1 MRATPGWQDAA
12 VTDTPANDGTRD
24 ATPVARPSSPTSAS
38 PATASASPDAAPTV
52 GSTPTGSTPVY
63 STPESTGPD
72 AALSPDTATPLVDDP
87 ALTETAATADAN
99 RHTLVENVMGVVT
112 GVFIASFGLFLLKAS
127 GAVSGGTAGI
137 ALLLDYA
144 GPLSFGAL
152 FMLVNVPFFALAV
165 WKKGI
170 AFTLRTVLT
179 VAMVSAMSY
188 LHPAVFH
195 IESVDPVY
203 GTLGGNLLVGV
214 GLLILFRHGAS
225 LGGINILAL
234 VLQEKLGWRAG
245 YVQMAVDVVIIL
257 FSLTVVSPWIVLL
270 SAAGAVVLNLVLA
283 LNHKQ
288 GRYLG
293 RT

>member
-1 MRATPGWQDAA
+1 M
-12 VTDTPANDGTRD
+12 TDTPANDGTRD
-24 ATPVARPSSPTSAS
+24 ATPVARPSSPTAETAAEAAAADSAT
-38 PATASASPDAAPTV
+38 PPT
-52 GSTPTGSTPVY
+52 GATPTW

-87 ALTETAATADAN
+87 ALTENSVTVDAN
-99 RHTLVENVMGVVT
+99 KHTLAENVMGVVT
-112 GVFIASFGLFLLKAS
+112 GVFIASFGLFLLKES
-127 GAVSGGTAGI
+127 GSVSGGTAGL
-137 ALLLDYA
+137 ALLVSYA
-144 GPLSFGAL
+144 TGLSFGLL
-152 FMLVNVPFFALAV
+152 FLLVNVPFFALAL
-165 WKKGI
+165 WKKGVG
-170 AFTLRTVLT
+170 FTLRTVMT
-179 VAMVSAMSY
+179 VAMVSAFSY
-188 LHPAVFH
+188 LHPVALG
-195 IESVDPVY
+195 IDQLNPVY

-234 VLQEKLGWRAG
+234 ILQEKLGWRAG
-245 YVQMAVDVVIIL
+245 YVQMVIDVAIVL
-257 FSLTVVSPWIVLL
+257 FSLTVVSPWVVLV

>member
-1 MRATPGWQDAA
+1 M
-12 VTDTPANDGTRD
+12 TDTPANDGTRD
-24 ATPVARPSSPTSAS
+24 ATPVARPSSPTAETATEAAAADSAT
-38 PATASASPDAAPTV
+38 PPT
-52 GSTPTGSTPVY
+52 GATPTW

-99 RHTLVENVMGVVT
+99 RHSLVENVMGVVT

-188 LHPAVFH
+188 LHPAVFR
-195 IESVDPVY
+195 IDDIDPVY

>member
-24 ATPVARPSSPTSAS
+24 ATPVARPSTSSS
-38 PATASASPDAAPTV
+38 PA
-52 GSTPTGSTPVY
+52 Y
-63 STPESTGPD
+63 STPDSTAPD

-87 ALTETAATADAN
+87 ALTENSATVDAN

-165 WKKGI
+165 WKKGLG
-170 AFTLRTVLT
+170 FTLRTVLT
-179 VAMVSAMSY
+179 VAMVSALSY

>member
-1 MRATPGWQDAA
+1 M
-12 VTDTPANDGTRD
+12 TDTPANDGTRD
-24 ATPVARPSSPTSAS
+24 ATPVARPSSPTTAS
-38 PATASASPDAAPTV
+38 PATGPT
-52 GSTPTGSTPVY
+52 SRTGSTY
-63 STPESTGPD
+63 STPDSTGLD

-87 ALTETAATADAN
+87 ALTENIATVDAN

-112 GVFIASFGLFLLKAS
+112 GVFLASFGLYLLKES
-127 GAVSGGTAGI
+127 GSVSGGTAGI
-137 ALLLDYA
+137 ALLLSYA
-144 GPLSFGAL
+144 THISFGVL
-152 FMLVNVPFFALAV
+152 FFAVNIPFFALAL
-165 WKKGI
+165 WKKGLG
-170 AFTLRTVLT
+170 FTLRTTLT
-179 VAMVSAMSY
+179 VALVSAFSY
-188 LHPAVFH
+188 LHPLA
-195 IESVDPVY
+195 IDIDGLNPVY
-203 GTLGGNLLVGV
+203 GTLGGNLIVGV

-245 YVQMAVDVVIIL
+245 YVQMAVDVVIVAL
-257 FSLTVVSPWIVLL
+257 SLTVASPWVVLL

>member
-24 ATPVARPSSPTSAS
+24 ATPVARPSTSPFPS
-38 PATASASPDAAPTV
+38 
-52 GSTPTGSTPVY
+52 Y
-63 STPESTGPD
+63 STPDSTAPD

-87 ALTETAATADAN
+87 ALTENSATVDAN

-165 WKKGI
+165 WKKGLG
-170 AFTLRTVLT
+170 FTLRTVLT
-179 VAMVSAMSY
+179 VGMVSAMSY

-195 IESVDPVY
+195 IDDIDPVY